1 MDSTLAYS
9 IAVGIAIVFL
19 FFLAKFAL
27 RWFIRIAI
35 IVIILLAL
43 AGAAWVWLNSSSS
56 STDKKPRST
65 LTPGNV
71 RYVLACGG
79 LEIREPLFES
89 RQSRASRTLIST
101 DRQ

>member
-1 MDSTLAYS
+1 MDSTLVYS
-9 IAVGIAIVFL
+9 IAAGIAIVFL

-27 RWFIRIAI
+27 RWFIRITI

-56 STDKKPRST
+56 PTDRKPRST

-71 RYVLACGG
+71 RYVLACRS

-89 RQSRASRTLIST
+89 QLAKASWTLVST